1 MNSIEEIFKNIKSN
15 LKYITNSDDTFEL
28 IISKIIDKLK
38 DTGVVITNAGYEISD
53 FKENFS
59 KVMFKINVIY
69 GTESKIEN
77 IFLIISNNEFS
88 NELFKNYR
96 KVIEIYLVNSI
107 ELDTSRCLINAEEKI
122 TRKQLEYLN
131 DQMKSRDVEN
141 IVKKA
146 LADFGIDGIEK
157 LTKKNA
163 SAILD
168 KIQSLRKR
176 RY

>member
-1 MNSIEEIFKNIKSN
+1 MNSMEEIFKNIKSN
-15 LKYITNSDDTFEL
+15 LKYITNPDDTFEL

-38 DTGVVITNAGYEISD
+38 DTGVVITNAGYEIFD

-59 KVMFKINVIY
+59 KVMFKINITY
-69 GTESKIEN
+69 GTENKIEN

-107 ELDTSRCLINAEEKI
+107 ELDTYKYSVSAEEKI

-131 DQMKSRDVEN
+131 DKMEN
-141 IVKKA
+141 REIENVVKKS
-146 LADFGIDGIEK
+146 LSELGVESIEK
-157 LTKKNA
+157 LTKKQA

>member
-15 LKYITNSDDTFEL
+15 LKYITNPDNTFEL

-59 KVMFKINVIY
+59 KVMFKINVTY

-77 IFLIISNNEFS
+77 IFLIISNNEFN
-88 NELFKNYR
+88 NELLKNYR
-96 KVIEIYLVNSI
+96 KVIEIYLVNSL
-107 ELDTSRCLINAEEKI
+107 ELDTYKYSVSAEEKI